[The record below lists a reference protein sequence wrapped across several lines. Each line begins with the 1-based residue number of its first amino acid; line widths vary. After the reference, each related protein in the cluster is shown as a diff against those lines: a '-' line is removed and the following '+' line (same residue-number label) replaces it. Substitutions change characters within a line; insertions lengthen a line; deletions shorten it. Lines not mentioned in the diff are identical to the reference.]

1 MRSYYQL
8 TILILILT
16 QIMIPFTLA
25 SSDNLNL
32 VVKPIQPPADFSLT
46 VTPSKTVSITWTKDS
61 YADTT
66 LIRRKVDAYPTSI
79 TDGTLVYNSTGTSY
93 IDGGVTPGNTYY
105 YRAWSYN
112 ATENVYSQPTGNYTH
127 IASGALFDIKNIIII
142 DSTTPE
148 LNIVCTVQNKGDV
161 SADITVNWEL
171 RREDNNELLDSG
183 SDTFAVDAQDEV
195 TYQIYLYTNFVGLCR
210 ITFTGANAT
219 ASTTFQTNKQA
230 KPSPPSYPSPPPS
243 PPPSAVDS
251 DDDGLTDAQETFY
264 GTDPYNPDTDGDG
277 YTDYMEIKEGT
288 DPLDPESY
296 PREIDYSL
304 PIFLA
309 GLFILAAIVAPQIRN
324 NNKW

>member
-1 MRSYYQL
+1 MRSYYRL
-8 TILILILT
+8 TIFILILT
-16 QIMIPFTLA
+16 QIIIPFTLA
-25 SSDNLNL
+25 AEDNLNL
-32 VVKPIQPPADFSLT
+32 VVKLIQPPDNFSLT
-46 VTPSKTVSITWTKDS
+46 VTPSRTVRITWTKDP

-66 LIRRKVDAYPTSI
+66 LIRRKVDSYPTSI
-79 TDGTLVYNSTGTSY
+79 SDGTLVYNSTGSSY
-93 IDGGVTPGNTYY
+93 VDGGVTPGNTYY

-112 ATENVYSQPTGNYTH
+112 ATAKVYSQPTGDYIH
-127 IASGALFDIKNIIII
+127 IASGPLFDIKNIIIL
-142 DSTTPE
+142 DSIIPT

-183 SDTFAVDAQDEV
+183 SDTFAVNAQDEV
-195 TYQIYLYTNFVGLCR
+195 TYQIYPYTNFVGLCR

-219 ASTTFQTNKQA
+219 ASTTFITSREA
-230 KPSPPSYPSPPPS
+230 RPSPPPSYPSPPPS
-243 PPPSAVDS
+243 PPSAVDS
-251 DDDGLTDAQETFY
+251 DNDGLTDAQEEFY

-277 YTDYMEIKEGT
+277 YTDYTEIQKGT

-309 GLFILAAIVAPQIRN
+309 GLFVVVVIVAMR
-324 NNKW
+324 KEKE